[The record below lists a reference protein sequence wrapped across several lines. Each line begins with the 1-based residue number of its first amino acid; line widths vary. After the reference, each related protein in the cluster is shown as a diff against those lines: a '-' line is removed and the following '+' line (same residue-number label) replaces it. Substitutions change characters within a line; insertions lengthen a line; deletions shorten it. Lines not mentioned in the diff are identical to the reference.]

1 MTNDLGVWTADDCAL
16 VLIDYQKEMFE
27 VIRSEPSADL
37 VEMQVRLLAKS
48 AKAFG
53 LPIVLTT
60 VGVGAGFNGP
70 TLASILSELDGIEAI
85 DRYSMNA
92 FEDAAFS
99 EAVKATG
106 RKRLIIGGLH
116 TEICLTFA
124 TVQAL
129 KDGYDVMYVT
139 DAVGGRSE
147 TAHRTAIERLAHA
160 GAVPTTALA
169 VTTELFRDWAGP
181 LREPA
186 FDTIYC
192 TSARSRR
199 SPTTSGSRM
208 PRRRPQQP
216 TRSRLPLQRTD
227 AGETL
232 GQGLHHHWHG
242 REYGTR
248 DRPDVRPRRCAG
260 RRL

>member
-16 VLIDYQKEMFE
+16 VLIDYQQEMFE

-37 VEMQVRLLAKS
+37 VEMQVRLLAKT

-70 TLASILSELDGIEAI
+70 TLPSILSELDAV
-85 DRYSMNA
+85 
-92 FEDAAFS
+92 EDAAFS
-99 EAVKATG
+99 DAVKATG

-139 DAVGGRSE
+139 DAVGGRSQ
-147 TAHRTAIERLAHA
+147 TAHRTAIERLANA

-169 VTTELFRDWAGP
+169 VTTELFRDWASP

-186 FDTIYC
+186 LGVIYWYFNEVGNH
-192 TSARSRR
+192 TEQVGVAEAEK
-199 SPTTSGSRM
+199 
-208 PRRRPQQP
+208 QAAAAF
-216 TRSRLPLQRTD
+216 L
-227 AGETL
+227 AGV
-232 GQGLHHHWHG
+232 H
-242 REYGTR
+242 
-248 DRPDVRPRRCAG
+248 
-260 RRL
+260 